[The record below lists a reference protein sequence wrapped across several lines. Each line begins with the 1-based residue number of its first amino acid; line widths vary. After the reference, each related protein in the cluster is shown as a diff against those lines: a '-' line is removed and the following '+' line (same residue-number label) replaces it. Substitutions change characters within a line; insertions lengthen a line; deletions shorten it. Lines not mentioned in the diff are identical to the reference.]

1 MGVKVMSEWVSHT
14 FDPVYNEHSRVLI
27 LGTMPSPASRE
38 HGFYYSH
45 PRNRFWPVMARVFSD
60 PLPVTPEE
68 KSGFCLAH
76 RIALWD
82 VLSRCRIDGASDAS
96 IREPE
101 VNDIPSLL
109 ESTGISAVITTGGTA
124 SKLYSRH
131 FGHLDIR
138 HIPLPSTSPANAR
151 LSLDDLTE
159 AYLVVA
165 ELAESGSVNC
175 SKILP

>member
-1 MGVKVMSEWVSHT
+1 MSDWVSHA
-14 FDPVYNEHSRVLI
+14 FEPVYDGHSRVLI

-38 HGFYYSH
+38 NGFYYSH
-45 PRNRFWPVMARVFSD
+45 PRNRFWPVMARVFSGSV
-60 PLPVTPEE
+60 PVTAED
-68 KSGFCLAH
+68 KRRFCLEH

-101 VNDIPSLL
+101 VNDIPALL
-109 ESTGISAVITTGGTA
+109 ERTGISVVITTGGTA
-124 SKLYSRH
+124 SKLFSRH
-131 FGHLDIR
+131 FGHLALR

-159 AYLVVA
+159 AYRIVA
-165 ELAESGSVNC
+165 ELADG
-175 SKILP
+175 